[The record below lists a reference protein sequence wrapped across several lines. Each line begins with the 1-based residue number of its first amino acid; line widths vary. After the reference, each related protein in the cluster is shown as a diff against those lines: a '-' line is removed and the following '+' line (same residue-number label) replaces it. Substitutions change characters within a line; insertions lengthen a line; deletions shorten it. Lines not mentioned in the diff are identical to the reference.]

1 MLKSSG
7 AMGAA
12 TLLSRLLGMVREMV
26 YARFMGDGLV
36 ASAFFYA
43 FQIPNLFRRL
53 LGEGALTAAF
63 IPMFKEKEMQEGEKA
78 MWYVA
83 NATVSALIIAC
94 SIAVTLIIIFSTA
107 MIEGVNLGLK
117 TQLFFGLLRIM
128 APYVL
133 MVCVAAVLMGIL
145 NARGHFFIPAL
156 GATMLN
162 VVMIAAVFL
171 IAPRFGTHLEDKIY
185 GLAVGILI
193 AGVAQTLFQFPL
205 LFKEGFR
212 LRWVNPWKNE
222 TVHKLMVRILPGI
235 VGVAAFQL
243 NIILTNAIAFGEA
256 PHVVASFNYAVRLM
270 ELPQGIFG
278 VSLATFMLPMLSGL
292 AAEKKYGEFQSGLRQ
307 GMGYLIYA
315 NWIATTMTFVM
326 ATPIIRLLFE
336 GNEFNVDSTA
346 RASLALKC
354 LIPGLVAFSL
364 VNIIARAFF
373 ALGDVKTPMRI
384 AVFSLSCNLIF
395 AFFLI
400 PAYQQAGMG
409 IANALSSMI
418 NLGLIF
424 YAIRRKFPNMKV
436 KEMIQPTLTVLG
448 SGILAAFLAWALW
461 KWIVS
466 MIETPS
472 VWTQLTEV
480 FVPLILG
487 TGFYAILTYWSGVPA
502 ARDIWKLLKQKLDR
516 N

>member
-1 MLKSSG
+1 M
-7 AMGAA
+7 
-12 TLLSRLLGMVREMV
+12 
-26 YARFMGDGLV
+26 
-36 ASAFFYA
+36 
-43 FQIPNLFRRL
+43 
-53 LGEGALTAAF
+53 
-63 IPMFKEKEMQEGEKA
+63 
-78 MWYVA
+78 
-83 NATVSALIIAC
+83 
-94 SIAVTLIIIFSTA
+94 
-107 MIEGVNLGLK
+107 
-117 TQLFFGLLRIM
+117 
-128 APYVL
+128 
-133 MVCVAAVLMGIL
+133 
-145 NARGHFFIPAL
+145 
-156 GATMLN
+156 
-162 VVMIAAVFL
+162 
-171 IAPRFGTHLEDKIY
+171 
-185 GLAVGILI
+185 
-193 AGVAQTLFQFPL
+193 
-205 LFKEGFR
+205 
-212 LRWVNPWKNE
+212 
-222 TVHKLMVRILPGI
+222 
-235 VGVAAFQL
+235 
-243 NIILTNAIAFGEA
+243 
-256 PHVVASFNYAVRLM
+256 ASFNYAVRLM

-346 RASLALKC
+346 RASWALKC

-409 IANALSSMI
+409 IANALSSMV